1 MSILAPQTLEGV
13 RKQKE
18 RLMRHYSATTSPELR
33 KIYEEAINGRDRL
46 TARIIKK
53 AKRRLGLLLILLS
66 LVFITGCETV
76 KGGGRDIEWLG
87 GAGQKFLEYRQE
99 K

>member
-1 MSILAPQTLEGV
+1 MLSPITVEGV

-18 RLMRHYSATTSPELR
+18 RFMRHLAATTSPELK
-33 KIYEEAINGRDRL
+33 KIYEEAINSRDRL
-46 TARIIKK
+46 TARII
-53 AKRRLGLLLILLS
+53 AKGRRRLGLLLILFS

-87 GAGQKFLEYRQE
+87 GAGQKFLEYKQDD